1 MTFLDT
7 IWLVTI
13 IVLGTYFLYQG
24 YLFIERRWAA
34 VYIKAEDLRALMP
47 KAQVIDVREKAEF
60 DNKHI
65 LGARNIPYSQFRQR
79 FVEVRKDA
87 PVYLCDDY
95 MFSAGKAAARLKRNG
110 YQNIYILKGGL
121 TAWQGKIKSNKK

>member
-7 IWLVTI
+7 FWLVTI

-24 YLFIERRWAA
+24 YLFAERRWAA
-34 VYIKAEDLRALMP
+34 AYIKAEDLRALMP

-65 LGARNIPYSQFRQR
+65 LGARNVPYSQFKQR
-79 FVEVRKDA
+79 FAEIRKDA

-95 MFSAGKAAARLKRNG
+95 MISAGKAAAILKRKG
-110 YQNIYILKGGL
+110 YTNIHLLKGGL
-121 TAWQGKIKSNKK
+121 EAWQGKTKSNKK